1 MSTHRGEVYFDVFGN
16 FRNNPELFSHQ
27 NSRRLFAAPERII
40 LLQGEGTSDKQV
52 ALGVGSMEVHAVL
65 QSVLYCSQP
74 TVIPWPML
82 ILDIDG
88 AVSRNHGPGEITG
101 VLVFSS
107 FWVVQYLEG
116 RPELLAPRFDAIR
129 VDRRHRVIWNRT
141 RPIMTRALPGMPMG
155 YIDAERERDF
165 LAAFCRNGIAGP
177 KEERA
182 DELESC
188 ILAAAQSKYP
198 GATMA

>member
-1 MSTHRGEVYFDVFGN
+1 M
-16 FRNNPELFSHQ
+16 
-27 NSRRLFAAPERII
+27 
-40 LLQGEGTSDKQV
+40 
-52 ALGVGSMEVHAVL
+52 L

-74 TVIPWPML
+74 TVIPWPMM

-88 AVSRNHGPGEITG
+88 AVSRNHGRGEITG

-116 RPELLAPRFDAIR
+116 RPEFLGPRFGAIR
-129 VDRRHRVIWNRT
+129 ADRRHRVFWERA
-141 RPIMTRALPGMPMG
+141 RPIKARALPGMPMG

-177 KEERA
+177 KEEQA
-182 DELESC
+182 DELEVC
-188 ILAAAQSKYP
+188 LLAAAQSKYP
-198 GATMA
+198 GAAIA